1 MLKMH
6 LLIGSRRSSTL
17 KHTYIH
23 THISNVFTSPKR
35 TIYIRP
41 LSKKPCRSSS
51 STTDFRIRFP
61 CQPHPIYTPA
71 RCQTWLGYIDIYVCM
86 HIYVSMY
93 DSPYQRNNNIYIFY
107 KMSHHVAKILPVRS
121 RQRPLI

>member
-6 LLIGSRRSSTL
+6 LLIGSRRSTTF
-17 KHTYIH
+17 KHAH
-23 THISNVFTSPKR
+23 NQCFTSPKR

-61 CQPHPIYTPA
+61 CQPHPIYILA
-71 RCQTWLGYIDIYVCM
+71 RCQTWLGYIDIVCICVCM
-86 HIYVSMY
+86 NACMYAYVSMY
-93 DSPYQRNNNIYIFY
+93 DSTYQRNNNVYFF
-107 KMSHHVAKILPVRS
+107 V
-121 RQRPLI
+121 